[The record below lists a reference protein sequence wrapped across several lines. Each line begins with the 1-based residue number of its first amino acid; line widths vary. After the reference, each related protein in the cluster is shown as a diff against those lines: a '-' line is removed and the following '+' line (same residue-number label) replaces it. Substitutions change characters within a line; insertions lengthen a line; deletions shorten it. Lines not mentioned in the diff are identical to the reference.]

1 MFNSKNVELK
11 IGEPIVVGYTVDKKF
26 VPVKGRVVVSNIFR
40 DSSGVITYELDWG
53 SNNKS
58 KIRSHDEGK
67 YWVRAQNFN

>member
-1 MFNSKNVELK
+1 MFKSNAAELK
-11 IGEPIVVGYTVDKKF
+11 INESVVVGYRVDQRF
-26 VPVKGRVVVSNIFR
+26 VPVKGRAVVSSIVR